1 MNEITE
7 FVNVNPF
14 VSFII
19 ITLMFFLIKYMIYV
33 VPNRILRSR
42 NIKNKGWPPSHL
54 DADGDFKSED
64 NDI

>member
-14 VSFII
+14 ISFII

-42 NIKNKGWPPSHL
+42 NIKNKGWPPEHL

-64 NDI
+64 ND

>member
-14 VSFII
+14 ISFII

-42 NIKNKGWPPSHL
+42 NIKNKGWPPEHL